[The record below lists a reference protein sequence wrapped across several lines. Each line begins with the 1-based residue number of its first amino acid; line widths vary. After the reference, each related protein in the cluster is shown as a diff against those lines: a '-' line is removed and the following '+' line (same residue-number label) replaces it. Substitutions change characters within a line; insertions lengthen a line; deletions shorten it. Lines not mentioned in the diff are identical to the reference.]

1 MVTMKRRPRHWPRR
15 VRLGDVPLYVD
26 VVGHG
31 DPVLLMHGGP
41 SADLWTLSTFRRLAD
56 QFTLVFY
63 DHRCNGRSVGVPVSS
78 MTWANLV
85 GDAEALREH
94 LGFDRWSV
102 LGHSFGG
109 HVALEYALRH
119 PDRVSRLVLMDT
131 GADSSWA
138 RDNALEV
145 LARRGVPPEKVALVR
160 RWFRGEFTPRQ
171 YGPIMWRIS
180 STYGGTGGLRGVAR
194 EMAAGGW
201 RSRVRPEALIHAGR
215 ELMPGWSV
223 VDRLGEIEMPTLVIA
238 GSRDFVFPPECQQ
251 QLAQGIKDSRLV
263 LVEGAGHDPQ
273 DEQPGLVLGV
283 VQSFLSSDISVRAAR
298 LAGGNAREHGDQAR
312 S

>member
-1 MVTMKRRPRHWPRR
+1 MTVKRRARQWPRR
-15 VRLGDVPLYVD
+15 LTLGDVSLYVD

-41 SADLWTLSTFRRLAD
+41 SADLWTLSTFRKLAD

-78 MTWANLV
+78 MTWSNLV
-85 GDAEALREH
+85 ADAEALREH
-94 LGFDRWSV
+94 LGFASWSV

-109 HVALEYALRH
+109 HVALEYVLRH

-138 RDNALEV
+138 RDHAPGL
-145 LARRGVPPEKVALVR
+145 LARRGVAPGKVALVR

-171 YGPIMWRIS
+171 YGPIFWRIS
-180 STYGGTGGLRGVAR
+180 SAYGGTAGLRGVAR

-201 RSRVRPEALIHAGR
+201 RSRIRPEALIHAGR

-223 VDRLGEIEMPTLVIA
+223 VDRLGEIEVPTLVIA
-238 GSRDFVFPPECQQ
+238 GDQDFVFPPECQA
-251 QLAQGIKDSRLV
+251 QLAQGIHGSQLV
-263 LVEGAGHDPQ
+263 LVDGAGHDPE
-273 DEQPGLVLGV
+273 DEQPALVLGV
-283 VQSFLSSDISVRAAR
+283 VRSFLSSDMSSSPHNQPSGAPPRTEA
-298 LAGGNAREHGDQAR
+298 
-312 S
+312 